1 MICPAFDSHG
11 AFDWRELLRRNESL
25 RNDDDAFCLVGR
37 HRSFRNDW
45 EGEFKKKLSFL
56 QSQGNPLM
64 IEAYSTHQRQWNH
77 TRPLI
82 DASTSCT
89 YISLSEIRCLALDSA
104 LA

>member
-1 MICPAFDSHG
+1 MTRFVWLVDIGVLEMIG
-11 AFDWRELLRRNESL
+11 KGN
-25 RNDDDAFCLVGR
+25 
-37 HRSFRNDW
+37 
-45 EGEFKKKLSFL
+45 FKKKLSFL

>member
-37 HRSFRNDW
+37 YRSFRNDW
-45 EGEFKKKLSFL
+45 EGEFKKKNCHSF
-56 QSQGNPLM
+56 NPRETPLM

-89 YISLSEIRCLALDSA
+89 YIS
-104 LA
+104 